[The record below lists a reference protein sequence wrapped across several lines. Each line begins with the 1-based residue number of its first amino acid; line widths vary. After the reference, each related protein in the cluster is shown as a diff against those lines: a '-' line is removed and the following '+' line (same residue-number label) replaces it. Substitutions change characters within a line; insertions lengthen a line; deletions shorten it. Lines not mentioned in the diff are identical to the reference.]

1 LDTDFIL
8 KQFEEIEQK
17 VQKLIDDIKRLEE
30 IKLELEYKIE
40 AVEKDLQ
47 EKISAES
54 RYIEERELIGLK
66 IGDVLEKLDTISI
79 S

>member
-1 LDTDFIL
+1 MNTDFLL

-17 VQKLIDDIKRLEE
+17 VQKLIDDIKKLEE

-40 AVEKDLQ
+40 AMDKELQ

-54 RYIEERELIGLK
+54 NYIEERELIGLK
-66 IGDVLEKLDTISI
+66 IGDVLEKLNTIS
-79 S
+79 

>member
-1 LDTDFIL
+1 MDTDFIL

>member
-1 LDTDFIL
+1 LNTDFLL

-17 VQKLIDDIKRLEE
+17 VQKLIDDIKKLEE

-40 AVEKDLQ
+40 AMDKELQ

-54 RYIEERELIGLK
+54 NYIEERELIGLK
-66 IGDVLEKLDTISI
+66 IGDVLEKLNTIS
-79 S
+79 